1 MSPELGPPAQPRSQ
15 EVTAWEETRGAS
27 EQKTSQLESCGK
39 RSGHRRPQSKKI
51 CPGVPSFQAWRRV
64 PHPSLTQSGSNPQR
78 LASAE
83 RGSLSPPRVWRTWG
97 PRERGVA
104 SRSEVA
110 RDPLSEP
117 VFSSVP
123 WRPLETVIGVSI
135 GREGRGVMPS
145 GPGWEVGG
153 SGEEKEEMEIPLAVG
168 GGDGPPVPS

>member
-1 MSPELGPPAQPRSQ
+1 MN
-15 EVTAWEETRGAS
+15 
-27 EQKTSQLESCGK
+27 
-39 RSGHRRPQSKKI
+39 RR
-51 CPGVPSFQAWRRV
+51 
-64 PHPSLTQSGSNPQR
+64 HPSLKDAVRGVCIVGPTAKKYAQVCLPGLEEGASSLTDPVRLQPPR

-83 RGSLSPPRVWRTWG
+83 RGSLAPPRVWRTWG
-97 PRERGVA
+97 PREGGVA

-123 WRPLETVIGVSI
+123 WRPLEAVIGVST
-135 GREGRGVMPS
+135 GREGRGVMLS